1 MESALGKFG
10 SEKNSLTPSHHCKN
24 NYSVILESSG
34 SWGYM
39 VVKIKKRS
47 DEDFDKIIGALR
59 LGADAGKILV
69 VVDEDI
75 DARDPDS
82 VNWAL
87 SFNMQPHRDVRILD
101 GGMMGLD
108 PSIVPSEDFGGARS
122 ALFKTGRCSVLCI
135 DATRPWAIAGW
146 I

>member
-1 MESALGKFG
+1 
-10 SEKNSLTPSHHCKN
+10 
-24 NYSVILESSG
+24 
-34 SWGYM
+34 
-39 VVKIKKRS
+39 
-47 DEDFDKIIGALR
+47 
-59 LGADAGKILV
+59 
-69 VVDEDI
+69 VDEDI